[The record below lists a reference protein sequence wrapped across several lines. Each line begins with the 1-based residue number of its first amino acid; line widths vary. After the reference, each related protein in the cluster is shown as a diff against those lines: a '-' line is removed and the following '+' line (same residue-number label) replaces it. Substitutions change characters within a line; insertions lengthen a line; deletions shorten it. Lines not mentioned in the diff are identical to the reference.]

1 MNETRVKNELAYQ
14 ITNNIR
20 NFCIRENLFTNGSVS
35 QYNKMFDL
43 ACTLNIPSLA
53 IACIIYVCSETDL
66 TLNYITMEIKCIRG
80 IA

>member
-1 MNETRVKNELAYQ
+1 MNYTRVENELEYQ
-14 ITNNIR
+14 ITNDIR

-43 ACTLNIPSLA
+43 ACKLNIPSLA

-80 IA
+80 IE